1 MSKSTFE
8 IDAVSG
14 VPESI
19 GGDWA
24 DEAAQ
29 GEARAE
35 AVQAAGPRSGDTVR
49 TSVSEGKVG
58 EEGSLD
64 IT

>member
-8 IDAVSG
+8 IDAGSG
-14 VPESI
+14 VQERSVSTSLENIVGEGAGKAAQIPGPV
-19 GGDWA
+19 GGDT
-24 DEAAQ
+24 
-29 GEARAE
+29 
-35 AVQAAGPRSGDTVR
+35 SR
-49 TSVSEGKVG
+49 TSVSESKAG